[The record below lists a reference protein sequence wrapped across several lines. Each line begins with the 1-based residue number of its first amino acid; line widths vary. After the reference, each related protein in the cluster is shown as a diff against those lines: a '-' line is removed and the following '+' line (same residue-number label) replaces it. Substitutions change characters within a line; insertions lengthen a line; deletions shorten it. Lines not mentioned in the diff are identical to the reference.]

1 MYIKGPY
8 YFSQLVLTHVVI
20 GQFKAPYSTVRP
32 AKLFIDVFVAKMF
45 RDLSQFLL
53 DRLASK
59 SLKFSCISEF
69 VY

>member
-45 RDLSQFLL
+45 RHLSQVLL
-53 DRLASK
+53 DP
-59 SLKFSCISEF
+59 
-69 VY
+69 V

>member
-20 GQFKAPYSTVRP
+20 GQFNAPYSTVRP
-32 AKLFIDVFVAKMF
+32 AKFIDVFVAKMF
-45 RDLSQFLL
+45 RDLSQVLL

-59 SLKFSCISEF
+59 SLKFSCISEI